1 MTEIYNL
8 SVQLINSLRWK
19 PKKTKKNK
27 IEEFIPWLFVHLKSD
42 KVAVTV
48 VKKGKAWPAAA
59 ALSELGGEN
68 GSAEYRRNMGIWF

>member
-1 MTEIYNL
+1 M
-8 SVQLINSLRWK
+8 
-19 PKKTKKNK
+19 
-27 IEEFIPWLFVHLKSD
+27 SD

-68 GSAEYRRNMGIWF
+68 GSAEYRRNMGI